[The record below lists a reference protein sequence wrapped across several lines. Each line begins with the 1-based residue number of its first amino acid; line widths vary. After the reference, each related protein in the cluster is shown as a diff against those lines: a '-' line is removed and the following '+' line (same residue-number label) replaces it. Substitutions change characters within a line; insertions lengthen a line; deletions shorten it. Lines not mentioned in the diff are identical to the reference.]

1 MAAGQATARGTRY
14 GSTRGPSHD
23 GRHVVVN
30 GSVLPAP
37 VHGPLHSF
45 AERMPPG
52 IEHHGRRQGVPVTA
66 APIRVLVVE
75 DHAVARAGLVDLLS
89 ATGEMVVVGEAVDG
103 HAALELAAEFRPDV
117 VLMDV
122 SMPNMSG
129 LEATHVLTQQRLGVH
144 VLMFSADARCSVV
157 RAARD
162 AGAVGFLG
170 RAAGAV
176 TSSARS
182 GLRTRDDPPG
192 RPARKRDGPGR
203 PPEGPRKA
211 LRPLLRTPCQPP
223 PAGTRST
230 MRQSRTRVDGNVS
243 VAHCAD
249 RSAKE
254 PRAVVPGAST
264 R

>member
-14 GSTRGPSHD
+14 RSTRCPSHD
-23 GRHVVVN
+23 GGRHVVLN

-66 APIRVLVVE
+66 APIRVLVVD
-75 DHAVARAGLVDLLS
+75 DHAVVRAALVDLLS

-103 HAALELAAEFRPDV
+103 HAALELAAELRPDV

-162 AGAVGFLG
+162 AGAVGFLVKG
-170 RAAGAV
+170 SRGGDLVRAIRAANA
-176 TSSARS
+176 
-182 GLRTRDDPPG
+182 G
-192 RPARKRDGPGR
+192 RPTW
-203 PPEGPRKA
+203 PP
-211 LRPLLRTPCQPP
+211 
-223 PAGTRST
+223 
-230 MRQSRTRVDGNVS
+230 
-243 VAHCAD
+243 CA
-249 RSAKE
+249 
-254 PRAVVPGAST
+254 
-264 R
+264 